1 MHPAKS
7 VIVFTSLSGIGFG
20 FLIWIGLGIPKAVG
34 GVGFVYYALAFI
46 LTVGGLIAS
55 TFHLGN
61 PQRAWRAFTQWKT
74 SWLSREAVLA
84 VLALSVMALHGASA
98 VFLSYQPVFLGLLG
112 AALCLATVLATAMI
126 YTQLKTVPR
135 WNQPATPVL
144 FTLLSL
150 AGGALLA
157 GRMDPALWLLL
168 AAGAVQL
175 WAWLNGD
182 KAFSGSGTTLSTATQ
197 LGAQVRAFEPPHTGS
212 NYLMR
217 EMVFQVGR
225 KHATRLRGIAFGLMT
240 VLPVLIILVNDK
252 HLMVGVAIL
261 AHFAGVLVSRW
272 LFFAEAEHVV
282 GLYYG
287 RAQTPVNAR

>member
-7 VIVFTSLSGIGFG
+7 VILFTSLSGIGFG
-20 FLIWIGLGIPKAVG
+20 LLIWLGLGIPKAVG
-34 GVGFVYYALAFI
+34 WVGFVYYALAFA
-46 LTVGGLIAS
+46 LSVGGLIAS

-84 VLALSVMALHGASA
+84 VGALTIMGLHAAAA
-98 VFLSYQPVFLGLLG
+98 VFLGYQPAFLGLLG

-144 FTLLSL
+144 FGLLSL
-150 AGGALLA
+150 GGGALLA
-157 GRMDPALWLLL
+157 GHITTALWLL
-168 AAGAVQL
+168 AAIGAVQV
-175 WAWLNGD
+175 WAWLHGD
-182 KAFSGSGTTLSTATQ
+182 KGFSGGATTLSSATG
-197 LGAQVRAFEPPHTGS
+197 LGTQVRAFEPPHTGG

-217 EMVFQVGR
+217 EMVYEVGR
-225 KHATRLRGIAFGLMT
+225 KHALKLRVIALGLMA
-240 VLPVLIILVNDK
+240 VLPLVLILLNDK
-252 HLMVGVAIL
+252 HLVVGL
-261 AHFAGVLVSRW
+261 AVISHFAGVLVARW

-287 RAQTPVNAR
+287 RDQNAASPA

>member
-1 MHPAKS
+1 MHPARS
-7 VIVFTSLSGIGFG
+7 VILFTSLSGIGFG
-20 FLIWIGLGIPKAVG
+20 FLIWLGLGIPKAVG
-34 GVGFVYYALAFI
+34 GVGAVYYALAFV
-46 LTVGGLIAS
+46 LTAGGLIAS

-61 PQRAWRAFTQWKT
+61 PQRAWRAFTQWRT

-84 VLALSVMALHGASA
+84 VLALAIMALHGAAA
-98 VFLSYQPVFLGLLG
+98 VFLGYQPAFLGLLG

-135 WNQPATPVL
+135 WNQPSTPIL
-144 FTLLSL
+144 FALLSL

-157 GRMDPALWLLL
+157 GRMDPALWLLI

-175 WAWLNGD
+175 WAWLQGD
-182 KAFSGSGTTLSTATQ
+182 KAFAENATTLATATRI
-197 LGAQVRAFEPPHTGS
+197 GEEVRAFEPPHTGG

-225 KHATRLRGIAFGLMT
+225 KHALKLRAIAFALMIA
-240 VLPVLIILVNDK
+240 LPVLIILVNDK
-252 HLMVGVAIL
+252 HLMVSIAVL
-261 AHFAGVLVSRW
+261 LHFAGVLVARW

-287 RAQTPVNAR
+287 RPQTPLSAE

>member
-1 MHPAKS
+1 MHPARS
-7 VIVFTSLSGIGFG
+7 VILFTSLSGIGFG
-20 FLIWIGLGIPKAVG
+20 FLIWLGLGIPKAVG
-34 GVGFVYYALAFI
+34 GVGFVYYALAFG

-61 PQRAWRAFTQWKT
+61 PQRAWRAFTQWRT

-84 VLALSVMALHGASA
+84 VAALLVMGLHGAAA
-98 VFLSYQPVFLGLLG
+98 VFLGYQPMFLGVLG

-135 WNQPATPVL
+135 WNQPSTPIL

-157 GRMDPALWLLL
+157 GRMDPALWLLI
-168 AAGAVQL
+168 AAGAVQI
-175 WAWLNGD
+175 WAWVQGD
-182 KAFSGSGTTLSTATQ
+182 KAFARNATTLGTATR
-197 LGAQVRAFEPPHTGS
+197 LAGKVRAFEPPHTGG

-225 KHATRLRGIAFGLMT
+225 KHTVKLRLIAFALMIA
-240 VLPVLIILVNDK
+240 LPVLIILANDK
-252 HLMVGVAIL
+252 HLMVGIAVL
-261 AHFAGVLVSRW
+261 AHFAGVLVARW

-287 RAQTPVNAR
+287 RAQTPLRAG